1 MKQFLK
7 TFFLKSFWRDQRG
20 VAGPIIAL
28 AFTAIISSV
37 GASIDYARAQMA
49 QAKLSDTLDSAALA
63 AGSIVNAQPTQ
74 VELVAQNY
82 FNVNFPQGY
91 MDANIA
97 PLQFTNNVADQPP
110 IITASATIPTIFMGI
125 VGINTMTVAAHTEIA
140 RASTGLELVL
150 AMDNTGSMAGQ
161 KLTNLKNSATEL
173 VNILFG
179 STNAVK
185 DDLWIGLVPF
195 SQSVNIGKSHTS
207 WINAN
212 AFNWGPT
219 TWGGCVDAQAG
230 GFDQDDVPPTTAGHK
245 LDAYFWPSDSN
256 NKWITKTNPL
266 KYASITST
274 RGPNTYCSQAVTPMT
289 NQKADILAG
298 ISSMVAA
305 GNTHVNLGANWAWR
319 MLSPKWRGLWG
330 GTMNAN
336 DLPLDYGTEKMQ
348 KAVILLTDGQNTMS
362 NGTRTSYWYL
372 SDNKLGTTN
381 SSAAVDE
388 LDRRTLATCN
398 AMKAKGIVIYTI
410 LYDLVD
416 RDIENLY
423 KACATKPEYFFSSP
437 NSETLHSAFQSIG
450 DSLSNLR
457 ISK

>member
-1 MKQFLK
+1 MMHFLK
-7 TFFLKSFWRDQRG
+7 ALLRDQRG

-28 AFTAIISSV
+28 AFTAVISSV

-63 AGSIVNAQPTQ
+63 AGSIVNAEPTQ

-97 PLQFTNNVADQPP
+97 PLQFTNNVPDQPP

-179 STNAVK
+179 SSNVVK

-195 SQSVNIGKSHTS
+195 SQTVNIGRSHTDWLDNTS
-207 WINAN
+207 
-212 AFNWGPT
+212 FNWGPT
-219 TWGGCVDAQAG
+219 TWGGCVDAQANG
-230 GFDQDDVPPTTAGHK
+230 LDQGDEPPTTTANK
-245 LDAYFWPSDSN
+245 LRAYYWPSDSN
-256 NKWITKTNPL
+256 NQWITRNNPIR
-266 KYASITST
+266 YATITSS
-274 RGPNTYCSQAVTPMT
+274 RGPNKNCPQVVTPMT
-289 NQKADILAG
+289 NQKMDILAG
-298 ISSMVAA
+298 ISSMVAV
-305 GNTHVNLGANWAWR
+305 GNTHVNLGADWAWR

-348 KAVILLTDGQNTMS
+348 KVVVLLTDGQNTMS
-362 NGTRTSYWYL
+362 NSTRTSYWYL
-372 SDNKLGTTN
+372 SDGKLNTTS

-398 AMKAKGIVIYTI
+398 AMKAKGIIIYTI
-410 LYDLVD
+410 LYDLID

-423 KACATKPEYFFSSP
+423 KACATKPDYFFSSP
-437 NSETLHSAFQSIG
+437 DSETLHKAFQTIG
-450 DSLSNLR
+450 DSLSNLH

>member
-1 MKQFLK
+1 MLYFLRA
-7 TFFLKSFWRDQRG
+7 LLRDQRG

-28 AFTAIISSV
+28 AFTSIIASV
-37 GASIDYARAQMA
+37 GASVDYARAQMA
-49 QAKLSDTLDSAALA
+49 QAKLSDTLDSAGLA
-63 AGSIVNAQPTQ
+63 AGSIVNGQPTQ
-74 VELVAQNY
+74 IEAMANNY

-97 PLQFTNNVADQPP
+97 PLQFVYETPDQPP

-125 VGINTMTVAAHTEIA
+125 VGINTMTIAAHTEIA
-140 RASTGLELVL
+140 RASSGLELVL

-161 KLTNLKNSATEL
+161 KLTSLKSSATEL

-179 STNAVK
+179 NSNVVK

-195 SQSVNIGKSHTS
+195 SQTVNIGRTHTD
-207 WINAN
+207 WLDGTT
-212 AFNWGPT
+212 FNWGPT
-219 TWGGCVDAQAG
+219 SWGGCVDAQANG
-230 GFDQDDVPPTTAGHK
+230 LDEGDEPPTTAAANK
-245 LDAYFWPSDSN
+245 LRAYYWPSDSN
-256 NKWITKTNPL
+256 NQWITRNNPIR
-266 KYASITST
+266 YASITST
-274 RGPNTYCSQAVTPMT
+274 RGPNKYCPQVVTPMT
-289 NQKADILAG
+289 NQKAEILSG
-298 ISSMVAA
+298 INSMVAV
-305 GNTHVNLGANWAWR
+305 GNTHVNYGADWAWR

-336 DLPLDYGTEKMQ
+336 DLPLEYGTENMQ
-348 KAVILLTDGQNTMS
+348 KVVVLLTDGQNTMS
-362 NGTRTSYWYL
+362 NGTRTGYWYL
-372 SDNKLGTTN
+372 SDGKLGTTS
-381 SSAAVDE
+381 SSAAVNE
-388 LDRRTLATCN
+388 LDRRTLAICN

-416 RDIENLY
+416 TDIENLY

-437 NSETLHSAFQSIG
+437 DSDTLHSAFQTIG

>member
-1 MKQFLK
+1 MAHFFK
-7 TFFLKSFWRDQRG
+7 TFLRDQRG

-28 AFTAIISSV
+28 AFTTIISSV

-63 AGSIVNAQPTQ
+63 AGTIINAQPTQ

-91 MDANIA
+91 MDASIA
-97 PLQFTNNVADQPP
+97 PLQFTNNVVDQPP

-125 VGINTMTVAAHTEIA
+125 VGINTMTVSAHTEVA
-140 RASTGLELVL
+140 RASTGLELIL

-161 KLTNLKNSATEL
+161 KLTDLKTSATDL

-179 STNAVK
+179 ADNVIK

-195 SQSVNIGKSHTS
+195 SQTVNIGVTHTDWLDGAS
-207 WINAN
+207 
-212 AFNWGPT
+212 FNWGPT
-219 TWGGCVDAQAG
+219 SWGGCVDAQGAG
-230 GFDQDDVPPTTAGHK
+230 LDQGDEPPTTTANK
-245 LDAYFWPSDSN
+245 LRAYYWPSDGN
-256 NKWITKTNPL
+256 NQWITRNNPIR
-266 KYASITST
+266 YASITST
-274 RGPNTYCSQAVTPMT
+274 RGPNKYCPKAVTPMT
-289 NQKADILAG
+289 NQKVDILAG
-298 ISSMVAA
+298 INAMTAA
-305 GNTHVNLGANWAWR
+305 GNTHVNYGADWAWR

-348 KAVILLTDGQNTMS
+348 KAVVLLTDGQNTMS
-362 NGTRTSYWYL
+362 NGTRTGYWYL
-372 SDNKLGTTN
+372 SDGKLGTTS

-410 LYDLVD
+410 VYDLVD
-416 RDIENLY
+416 TAIENLY

-437 NSETLHSAFQSIG
+437 DSATLNTAFQTIG